1 MLTLSDSQ
9 QIFNLSRRLTKMISI
24 TFLTVSISFSLLTSK
39 KLRYVKKH

>member
-39 KLRYVKKH
+39 KLRYAKKH